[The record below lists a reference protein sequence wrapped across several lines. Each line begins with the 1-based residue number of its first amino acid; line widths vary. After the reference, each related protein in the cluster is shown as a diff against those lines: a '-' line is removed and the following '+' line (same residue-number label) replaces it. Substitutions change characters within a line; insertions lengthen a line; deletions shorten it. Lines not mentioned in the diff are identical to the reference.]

1 MKNRLLLLFVITIIS
16 CVIRDGN
23 PSTSIGEINS
33 EVIENSNQV
42 YFEKKTCKCPMAN
55 PGDSSIINGTTY
67 TVVNNSTIANQIADG
82 NVNLCTTLV
91 TDMSSMFLYARSF
104 NQGIGFWDVSN
115 VTNMDVMF
123 FGASK
128 FNKEIGD
135 WNTSK
140 VTQMLSLFM
149 DASAFNQDIGNW
161 DTSNVTEMTSMFR
174 GASSFNQNLSNWCV
188 INIFTEP
195 NSFAFNSAMKKVNK
209 PIWGD
214 CP

>member
-1 MKNRLLLLFVITIIS
+1 MKNRHLLLFVILLIS
-16 CVIRDGN
+16 CGIRDDN
-23 PSTSIGEINS
+23 SSTRPSKINS
-33 EVIENSNQV
+33 EVIENSSQI

-55 PGDSSIINGTTY
+55 PGDSSVINGTTY

-82 NVNLCTTLV
+82 NVNLYTTLV

-104 NQGIGFWDVSN
+104 NQDIEFWDVSN

-128 FNKEIGD
+128 FNKKIGG
-135 WNTSK
+135 WKTSK

-161 DTSNVTEMTSMFR
+161 DTSNVSEMTSMFR

-188 INIFTEP
+188 INISTKP
-195 NSFAFNSAMKKVNK
+195 DSFAFNSAIKLVDK
-209 PIWGD
+209 PLWGD